1 MENMAKG
8 CGRSDA
14 VEGVERRPRIVIP
27 SVESKVDSLTSTTYT
42 STSYSS
48 TQTFA
53 VGVRRFPFLHA
64 CLKCLNNQS
73 TYKPFLP
80 LFDLLPRP
88 TTAPPLDTRA
98 LSPVW
103 VSALRNAYDV
113 KHSQKQKLR
122 ISVKY
127 NISIKQWWLYF
138 TLPSRDQWPFL
149 VTNRWKKPIEVLRS
163 FEVFGCTFS

>member
-14 VEGVERRPRIVIP
+14 VDGVERRPRIVIP

-64 CLKCLNNQS
+64 CVKCLLTNFINPHTNLS
-73 TYKPFLP
+73 FRYLIFSP
-80 LFDLLPRP
+80 DRLLHHLWIHGRSRQYECLRLEMP
-88 TTAPPLDTRA
+88 TMLNTLKN
-98 LSPVW
+98 
-103 VSALRNAYDV
+103 RN
-113 KHSQKQKLR
+113 
-122 ISVKY
+122 
-127 NISIKQWWLYF
+127 
-138 TLPSRDQWPFL
+138 
-149 VTNRWKKPIEVLRS
+149 
-163 FEVFGCTFS
+163 